1 MEEEPIEVRRIRPEE
16 WQRLK
21 DVRLTALTQA
31 PLAYLTTLDEALA
44 FPDDLW
50 KERATKGAASTTQAT
65 MLAIVG
71 ARTVGLAV
79 GIDRNEIAQG
89 VVAVVSV
96 FVSSDV
102 RRRGVAQRLMASV
115 EEWAGSIGRT
125 TLSLWV
131 VEGNEPA
138 TRFYEEIG
146 YRATLDRQRIT
157 IPPARWE
164 TRMVKEVI
172 PG

>member
-1 MEEEPIEVRRIRPEE
+1 
-16 WQRLK
+16 
-21 DVRLTALTQA
+21 
-31 PLAYLTTLDEALA
+31 
-44 FPDDLW
+44 
-50 KERATKGAASTTQAT
+50 
-65 MLAIVG
+65 MLGVVG
-71 ARTVGLAV
+71 PRTVGLAV
-79 GIDRNEIAQG
+79 GVDRNETARG

-96 FVSSDV
+96 FVSSHV
-102 RRRGVAQRLMASV
+102 RRRGVAQRLMAGV

-138 TRFYEEIG
+138 TRFYEDIG

-157 IPPARWE
+157 IPPPRWE
-164 TRMVKEVI
+164 KRMVKDVI